1 MTDDNRKVALIGTG
15 MVGMSFA
22 FALTNNNLCN
32 ELVLIDIDQDKA
44 EGEAMDLNHGMAF
57 AHTKMKIY
65 AGVYGDCADADI
77 VVITAGANQRPEE
90 TRLDLLHRN
99 ADIITSIVEQVVDSG
114 FEGIFLVA
122 SNPVDIMTRLVQR
135 VSGFDHK
142 RVIGSGTTL
151 DTARLR
157 YLIGDYFNIDSRNVH
172 AYVMGEHGDSEFVP
186 WSQAL
191 ISTVPIK
198 DMCERSSCSCT
209 SSDLIQIED
218 DVRNAAYVVIKAKN
232 ATYYGIGMS
241 LVRIVRAIFNDE
253 RSVLT
258 VSTHI
263 DGQYDEKDIYI
274 GIPSVVGR
282 TGVVDTMPIDLT
294 EEELK
299 KFHNSCDVLRKHY
312 NEIDT
317 AKTAK

>member
-1 MTDDNRKVALIGTG
+1 MIYDNRKVALIGTG

-22 FALTNNNLCN
+22 FALTNYNLCN
-32 ELVLIDIDQDKA
+32 ELVLIDIDREKA

-57 AHTKMKIY
+57 APTRMKIY
-65 AGVYGDCADADI
+65 SGVYGDCSDADI
-77 VVITAGANQRPEE
+77 VVITAGANQKPEE

-99 ADIITSIVEQVVDSG
+99 AKIIRSIVEQVIDSG
-114 FEGIFLVA
+114 FDGIFLVA
-122 SNPVDIMTRLVQR
+122 SNPVDIMTRLVQEI
-135 VSGFDHK
+135 SGFDHK
-142 RVIGSGTTL
+142 KVIGSGTTL

-157 YLIGDYFNIDSRNVH
+157 YLVGEYFNIDSRNVH

-191 ISTVPIK
+191 ISTVPVK
-198 DMCERSSCSCT
+198 EMCERSKCSCT
-209 SSDLIQIED
+209 IQDLQQIED

-253 RSVLT
+253 RSILT
-258 VSTHI
+258 VSTFI
-263 DGQYDEKDIYI
+263 DGQYGEHDVYI

-282 TGVVDTMPIDLT
+282 GGVVETMPISLT
-294 EEELK
+294 KDETE
-299 KFHNSCDVLRKHY
+299 KFHYSCNVLRKHF
-312 NEIDT
+312 NNLNMMQK
-317 AKTAK
+317 A